1 MTHLAPGP
9 AGAGRAGAII
19 AHTLWRPPSAGP
31 HPQQATCI
39 DPRVRLSSSVCGSEL
54 LSGFPLYTA
63 GLVWSPLWWPRRDWW
78 GGFIEARCPRWIKC
92 SPCGSFRQISLENI
106 VRKDPRLPALAPLV
120 QPSLPSSQPLGFP
133 KVLCPP
139 GTLPGLPGWT
149 EAFD

>member
-19 AHTLWRPPSAGP
+19 AHTLWRPLSAGP
-31 HPQQATCI
+31 HAQQATCI
-39 DPRVRLSSSVCGSEL
+39 DPRVCLSSSVCGSEF
-54 LSGFPLYTA
+54 LSGFPLYTT
-63 GLVWSPLWWPRRDWW
+63 GLVWTPLWWPRRDWW
-78 GGFIEARCPRWIKC
+78 GGFIEERCPRWIKC
-92 SPCGSFRQISLENI
+92 RPLCVIQADLVGEHCKKGPTSACPCQ
-106 VRKDPRLPALAPLV
+106 V